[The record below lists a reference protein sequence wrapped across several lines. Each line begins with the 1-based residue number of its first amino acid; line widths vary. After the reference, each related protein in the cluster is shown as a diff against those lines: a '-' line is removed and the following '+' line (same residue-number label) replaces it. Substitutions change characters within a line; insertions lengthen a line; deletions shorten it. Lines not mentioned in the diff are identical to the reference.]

1 MVRKECRFKGCR
13 CTNNL
18 FEVTAALED
27 FCSALMGARFD
38 YRQFRRVS
46 DSGAFK
52 AKTWLC
58 EEHVPAGLQ
67 DADLLGTRVAKIFG
81 GELFF
86 GEVTAIAGFSRHV
99 GRLMD
104 QRVEQLLKRPPHE
117 WRYTITWPAV
127 TSAMPREVPR
137 AEVLAARDLAAL
149 IDKHVTEEMAPV
161 EAERRR
167 HSDAAW
173 HRGRRRAG
181 SARDQTLRTRVVVP
195 SYDGLLSALPTRL
208 RRLMPGAGEFMPS
221 PEIIGAFTTET
232 PVGTIHHSGS
242 GLIFDINASSA
253 ATQTDA
259 TAGYR
264 GGFCF
269 ANMDAAYLTEHPTL
283 MKDLFG
289 FSTYD
294 AAADFFDATWHMGLD
309 EPGLACPQLMQK
321 AGVTAFDEFLLT
333 LWRMRKR
340 ADLTFLSCFAGG
352 ISASSMSTI
361 QHEWIPRCG
370 RVGRSWVW
378 NPSVE
383 CIDACVTESFERCGM
398 GSVGYIGDAT
408 DILTETV
415 RKQISVRNQQRSE
428 KSHASAAMGLSWCT
442 QTGWTAMASDL
453 VLARSSEYNT
463 AVAIAEQFAS
473 VPPRIALCYDKGVAS
488 LRAHLPNLNNV
499 IVPCFLTGGKY
510 TAEQA
515 VRNRAIATNRYVI
528 EVTYR
533 RVKTWD
539 MVSPVVPRGDF
550 IYLNHI
556 WWWALGFANL
566 TMKPLKRPGK
576 SVCI

>member
-1 MVRKECRFKGCR
+1 MVRKVCRFKGCS

-27 FCSALMGARFD
+27 FCSALMGARFN
-38 YRQFRRVS
+38 YRDFRRVP
-46 DSGAFK
+46 DSGVFK

-58 EEHVPAGLQ
+58 EEHVPDGLQ
-67 DADLLGTRVAKIFG
+67 DADLLGTRVAKIVDD
-81 GELFF
+81 ELFF

-104 QRVEQLLKRPPHE
+104 QRVEQLLKQPSHE

-127 TSAMPREVPR
+127 TSAMPRDD
-137 AEVLAARDLAAL
+137 VLAARDLAAA
-149 IDKHVTEEMAPV
+149 IDKHVTEEKATV
-161 EAERRR
+161 EAAWRR

-173 HRGRRRAG
+173 HRGRRAG
-181 SARDQTLRTRVVVP
+181 SARDPTLRTRYLLP

-208 RRLMPGAGEFMPS
+208 RRMMPGEYVPS
-221 PEIIGAFTTET
+221 PEIIGEFTTET
-232 PVGTIHHSGS
+232 PVGTIHHLGS

-289 FSTYD
+289 FATYD
-294 AAADFFDATWHMGLD
+294 AAAAFFAATWRMELD
-309 EPGLACPQLMQK
+309 EPGVACPRLQQK
-321 AGVTAFDEFLLT
+321 ADVTAFDEFLLT

-340 ADLTFLSCFAGG
+340 ADLTFLACFAG
-352 ISASSMSTI
+352 ISQSSMSTI
-361 QHEWIPRCG
+361 QHKWIPRCG

-539 MVSPVVPRGDF
+539 MISPVVPRCDF

-576 SVCI
+576 SVSL